1 MKFVIALSL
10 IALVALS
17 SCSDLHT
24 AKLATGK
31 IVVIND
37 ALAAGSLQYGDH
49 VWVDTAGKAPYKVV
63 GYTHTEFG
71 CKTAVRVR
79 VINPSK

>member
-1 MKFVIALSL
+1 MKIVIALSL

-24 AKLATGK
+24 ALLPSGK
-31 IVVIND
+31 TVIIND
-37 ALAAGSLQYGDH
+37 VLAAGSIQYGDH
-49 VWVDTAGKAPYKVV
+49 VWIDTAGKVPYKVV
-63 GYTHTEFG
+63 GYMHTEFG

-79 VINPSK
+79 VINPIK